1 MVWCE
6 EILKMTCYK
15 KYISAFITTH
25 ENDALGDITQS
36 KSFRLNRGSASD
48 LIRNEALGTIV

>member
-1 MVWCE
+1 
-6 EILKMTCYK
+6 MTCYK